1 MEIKLQS
8 KTEEPVQPV
17 AFNLKGLEEA
27 TQLGRTK
34 IYDLIEK
41 GILRSRKHGGRR
53 IFLADEVIE
62 DLKSIPFDTSRVA
75 KGES

>member
-8 KTEEPVQPV
+8 KTEVPVQPI
-17 AFNLKGLEEA
+17 AFNLKGVEEA

-34 IYDLIEK
+34 IYELIEK

-62 DLKSIPFDTSRVA
+62 DLKTIPVELFE
-75 KGES
+75 GES

>member
-8 KTEEPVQPV
+8 KTEVPVQPV

-34 IYDLIEK
+34 LYELMRL
-41 GILRSRKHGGRR
+41 GILRSHPHGGRR

-62 DLKSIPFDTSRVA
+62 DLKSIPVEMFE
-75 KGES
+75 GES